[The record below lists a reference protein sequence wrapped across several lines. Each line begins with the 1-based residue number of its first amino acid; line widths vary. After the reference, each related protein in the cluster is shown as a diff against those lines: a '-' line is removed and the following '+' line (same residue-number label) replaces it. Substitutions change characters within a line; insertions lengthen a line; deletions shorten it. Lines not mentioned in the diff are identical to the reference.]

1 MKKKIFFLNL
11 FYTYIF
17 LAVKWVYTA
26 TSMSLYRR
34 MNSNKTLNSIKYEK
48 KNLKWKKAELESDE
62 LQNWNIKTKPKE
74 RQEEF
79 MEENEG
85 KNNQEEVN

>member
-1 MKKKIFFLNL
+1 
-11 FYTYIF
+11 
-17 LAVKWVYTA
+17 
-26 TSMSLYRR
+26 

-85 KNNQEEVN
+85 KITKKKSTKWRKSEVENRISLT